1 MYKKILSAVLL
12 ISLLLNLAVPCFA
25 SNEDNADKI
34 NLLIIDHI
42 VNEFE
47 NLDENATY
55 TEFFVY
61 DDQQHIIG
69 RRRLIGNEEH
79 IYTYIYNDNGTFEEK
94 IEIRQNEENISENVV
109 NEEILTE
116 DNVLNDELE
125 TQGDIV
131 LFASSD
137 YDSKIKNSDLKN
149 RIEQCQKIWNDAN
162 NSTTLTA
169 EQKQIAKDE
178 AHMQADI
185 ARADYCL
192 VYPSSSFAY
201 AFLPS
206 GSLNTGTAF
215 RRTITPSMADDFAF
229 DVIAIQRALVAY
241 GYIDSAEIPIDEYGY
256 YGPTTQAAVREY
268 QDATLGFNTGNVSTQ
283 TIAKMFNQNNKTQK
297 EQSTFAMLS
306 NINTFKGRHD
316 AVCAAVEAQVKAKGF
331 TTYKEGYLYHAG
343 LKELGGRFDV
353 AGVSGSNKQVW
364 EIKPDTVY
372 GRRTGPIQVATYV
385 AASNMPD
392 NLNHWKYKAYC
403 PLKLGD
409 NITSGT
415 IAWKPGE
422 QISYYSKSDLVNKG
436 VVYYSM
442 LKNYQPVYEP
452 AFSPYVVPKPNED
465 YARVTMPSAQTLRN
479 GLLTAGVTVLA
490 LYVIKNAVGLLLAPA
505 SGGASL
511 ILCF

>member
-1 MYKKILSAVLL
+1 M
-12 ISLLLNLAVPCFA
+12 
-25 SNEDNADKI
+25 
-34 NLLIIDHI
+34 
-42 VNEFE
+42 
-47 NLDENATY
+47 
-55 TEFFVY
+55 
-61 DDQQHIIG
+61 
-69 RRRLIGNEEH
+69 
-79 IYTYIYNDNGTFEEK
+79 
-94 IEIRQNEENISENVV
+94 
-109 NEEILTE
+109 
-116 DNVLNDELE
+116 
-125 TQGDIV
+125 
-131 LFASSD
+131 
-137 YDSKIKNSDLKN
+137 
-149 RIEQCQKIWNDAN
+149 
-162 NSTTLTA
+162 
-169 EQKQIAKDE
+169 
-178 AHMQADI
+178 
-185 ARADYCL
+185 
-192 VYPSSSFAY
+192 
-201 AFLPS
+201 
-206 GSLNTGTAF
+206 
-215 RRTITPSMADDFAF
+215 
-229 DVIAIQRALVAY
+229 
-241 GYIDSAEIPIDEYGY
+241 
-256 YGPTTQAAVREY
+256 
-268 QDATLGFNTGNVSTQ
+268 GFNTGNVSTQ